1 MTEAAVTP
9 AKPEMK
15 RLDPT
20 APQKTEYCIP
30 LWLRDEQIKLNV
42 KRPDVGRVTPEE
54 PKSEPVAVVCY
65 GPSLADTWER
75 IREFKHI
82 ITCSGAH
89 SYLVERGITPTHH
102 IEVDPRAHKVKLI
115 GPPQKGTRY
124 MLASACHPAV
134 FEHLKGFDV
143 RLWHVFDPSDDGAR
157 TIPRG
162 EWTIL
167 GGCSV
172 GLRALAV
179 AKFLGFSDLHVF
191 GMDGSEGKTGKHA
204 GAHPNQDPRQFEVE
218 CDGSKFITTPVF
230 LEGARQTWHE
240 LDQLQPI
247 NVSFHGD
254 GLVQAMARS
263 YVPKA
268 PRGPYKAMQALTIT
282 PGYAKLN
289 AELHA
294 SNLAFGVGG
303 SRHVAMV
310 EKMVQKMGATS
321 VLDYGCGKGM
331 LAKGLK
337 FPIWEYDPAIPG
349 KDTPPR
355 PADLVV
361 CTDVLE
367 HVEPETLNA
376 VIADLQRVTLKVA
389 LVVVHTGPAAK
400 KLADGRNAHLIQKP
414 GKWWERKLRKSFDVN
429 KSWTVGAEWWAVLAR
444 KAVKRGG
451 Q

>member
-1 MTEAAVTP
+1 MTDIAP
-9 AKPEMK
+9 APLK
-15 RLDPT
+15 RLDVM
-20 APQKTEYCIP
+20 APQQTQYCVP
-30 LWLRDEQIKLNV
+30 LWLRDEQIKVNI
-42 KRPDVGRVTPEE
+42 KRPDVGRFVPEDA
-54 PKSEPVAVVCY
+54 KSEPVAIVCY

-75 IREFKHI
+75 VREFKHI

-89 SYLVERGITPTHH
+89 GFLVERGITPTHH
-102 IEVDPRAHKVKLI
+102 VEVDPRAHKVKLI
-115 GPPQKGTRY
+115 GPPQEGTRY
-124 MLASACHPAV
+124 LIASACHPAV

-143 RLWHVFDPSDDGAR
+143 RLWHVFDPSETAAQ

-172 GLRALAV
+172 GLRALAI
-179 AKFLGFSDLHVF
+179 AKALGFSDLHVF
-191 GMDGSEGKTGKHA
+191 GMDGSEGRTGKHA

-218 CDGSKFITTPVF
+218 CEGQKFITTPVF

-247 NVSFHGD
+247 RATFHGD

-263 YVPKA
+263 YVPKG
-268 PRGPYKAMQALTIT
+268 PRGPFKHIDSVTIT
-282 PGYAKLN
+282 PSYAKLN
-289 AELHA
+289 ADLHA
-294 SNLAFGVGG
+294 SNLAYGVGG
-303 SRHVAMV
+303 GRHAEMVA
-310 EKMVQKMGATS
+310 KMAESMKAES

-331 LAKGLK
+331 LAKALK
-337 FPIWEYDPAIPG
+337 FPIWEYDPAIPE
-349 KDTPPR
+349 KSTPPR

-367 HVEPETLNA
+367 HVEPETLDA
-376 VIADLQRVTLKVA
+376 VMRDLKRVTLKVA

-400 KLADGRNAHLIQKP
+400 FLADGRNAHLIQKP
-414 GKWWERKLRKSFDVN
+414 GKWWERKLRKRFDVN

-444 KAVKRGG
+444 KAVKHGG
-451 Q
+451 A